1 MCALNDIGSKI
12 ATISGVNAITDV
24 TGFGLAGHLLEVC
37 RGSDVAAEI
46 YFNDLPLLP
55 NIQKYIDADCIP
67 GGTIRNFDSYGGL
80 ISKLSSYER
89 AIVCDPQ
96 TSGGLLVTVSK
107 AALEDFYKLI
117 ASINLNISP
126 IGKIIKQEPESK
138 TLILK

>member
-1 MCALNDIGSKI
+1 M
-12 ATISGVNAITDV
+12 
-24 TGFGLAGHLLEVC
+24 
-37 RGSDVAAEI
+37 
-46 YFNDLPLLP
+46 
-55 NIQKYIDADCIP
+55 
-67 GGTIRNFDSYGGL
+67 
-80 ISKLSSYER
+80 LSSYDR